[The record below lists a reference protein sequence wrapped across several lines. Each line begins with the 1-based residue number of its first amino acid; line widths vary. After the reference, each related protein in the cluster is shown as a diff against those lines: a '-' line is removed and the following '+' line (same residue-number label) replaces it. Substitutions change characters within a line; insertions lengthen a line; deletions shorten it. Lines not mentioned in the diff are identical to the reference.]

1 MKWFTHLIDIIYP
14 KTCDACGEPLL
25 GGEKL
30 ICTQCL
36 VSLPRTNVH
45 LQADELI
52 ERRFWGKTTISHTIA
67 YLRFSKKS
75 KVQHLLHQLKYKNK
89 PELGVMLGELY
100 GQDLKAANFDKNID
114 LLIGVPLHVQK
125 EKQRGY
131 NQANCIAEGLSKVLE
146 VPYDTTIAKKVVNTD
161 TQTKKNRFER
171 FMNVKD
177 AFEITDTKKLVNKRV
192 AIVDDVLTTGSTIES
207 FAKTLLES
215 GCAEVSVITIA
226 IAD

>member
-1 MKWFTHLIDIIYP
+1 MNWLNHLIDIIYP
-14 KTCDACGEPLL
+14 KTCEACEEPLL

-36 VSLPRTNVH
+36 VSLPRTNTH
-45 LQADELI
+45 MKPDELI
-52 ERRFWGKTTISHTIA
+52 ERRFWGKIAVSHTIA

-89 PELGVMLGELY
+89 PELGVLLGELY
-100 GQDLKAANFDKNID
+100 GQDLKAADFNKNID
-114 LLIGVPLHVQK
+114 LIIGVPLHIEK

-131 NQANCIAEGLSKVLE
+131 NQANCIAEGLSKALE
-146 VPYDTTIAKKVVNTD
+146 VPYDATIARKVINTD
-161 TQTKKNRFER
+161 TQTKKSRFER

-177 AFEITDTKKLVNKRV
+177 AFEITDMEKLKGKRI

-207 FAKTLLES
+207 FATTLLEN
-215 GCAEVSVITIA
+215 GCREISVITIA

>member
-1 MKWFTHLIDIIYP
+1 MKWLNHLIDIIYP
-14 KTCDACGEPLL
+14 KTCEACGEPLL

-36 VSLPRTNVH
+36 IALPRTNSH
-45 LQADELI
+45 LEPDNMI
-52 ERRFWGKTTISHTIA
+52 ERRFWGKTGISQAIS

-75 KVQHLLHQLKYKNK
+75 KVQRLLHQLKYKNK
-89 PELGVMLGELY
+89 PELGILLGELY
-100 GQDLKAANFDKNID
+100 GTDLKAAGFGTNID
-114 LLIGVPLHVQK
+114 FIIGIPLHK
-125 EKQRGY
+125 EKERQRGY
-131 NQANCIAEGLSKVLE
+131 NQADCIAEGLSKALE
-146 VPYDTTIAKKVVNTD
+146 VPYSTTIARKVISTG
-161 TQTKKNRFER
+161 TQTKKSRFER

-177 AFEITDTKKLVNKRV
+177 AFDITDKEKLKNKRV

-207 FAKTLLES
+207 FARTLLEN

>member
-1 MKWFTHLIDIIYP
+1 MKWLNHLIDIIYP
-14 KTCDACGEPLL
+14 KTCEACREPLL

-36 VSLPRTNVH
+36 ISLPRTNSHVES
-45 LQADELI
+45 DNLI
-52 ERRFWGKTTISHTIA
+52 ERRFWGKTDISYVVS

-75 KVQHLLHQLKYKNK
+75 KVQRLLHQLKYKNK
-89 PELGVMLGELY
+89 PELGVLLGELY
-100 GQDLKAANFDKNID
+100 GRDLKATAFDKNID
-114 LLIGVPLHVQK
+114 FIIGVPLHKEK

-131 NQANCIAEGLSKVLE
+131 NQADCIAQGLSKALE
-146 VPYDTTIAKKVVNTD
+146 VPYSTSLARKVIRTD
-161 TQTKKNRFER
+161 TQTKKSRFER
-171 FMNVKD
+171 YMNVKD
-177 AFEITDTKKLVNKRV
+177 AFEISDKEKVKDKRI

-207 FAKTLLES
+207 FARTLLES

>member
-1 MKWFTHLIDIIYP
+1 MNWLNHLVDIIYP

-36 VSLPRTNVH
+36 VSLPRTNTH
-45 LQADELI
+45 LQPDELI
-52 ERRFWGKTTISHTIA
+52 ERRFWGKITVSHTIA

-89 PELGVMLGELY
+89 PELGILLGELY
-100 GQDLKAANFDKNID
+100 GQDLKAAGFAKNID
-114 LLIGVPLHVQK
+114 LIIGIPLHIQK

-131 NQANCIAEGLSKVLE
+131 NQANCIAEGLSKALD
-146 VPYDTTIAKKVVNTD
+146 VPYDATIARKVVNTE
-161 TQTKKNRFER
+161 TQTKKSRFER
-171 FMNVKD
+171 FMNVRD
-177 AFEITDTKKLVNKRV
+177 AFEITDKEKLKGMRI

-207 FAKTLLES
+207 FATTLLES
-215 GCAEVSVITIA
+215 GCSEISVITIA

>member
-1 MKWFTHLIDIIYP
+1 MKWLNHLVDIIYP
-14 KTCDACGEPLL
+14 ETCEACGEPLL

-36 VSLPRTNVH
+36 VSLPRTNSH
-45 LQADELI
+45 LKADELM
-52 ERRFWGKTTISHTIA
+52 ERRFWGKIIVSRTIA
-67 YLRFSKKS
+67 YVRFAKKS

-89 PELGVMLGELY
+89 PELGVFLGELY
-100 GQDLKAANFDKNID
+100 GHELKIANFDKNID
-114 LLIGVPLHVQK
+114 LIIGVPLHAEK

-131 NQANCIAEGLSKVLE
+131 NQANCIAEGLSKALE
-146 VPYDTTIAKKVVNTD
+146 IPYDTAIARKVINTD
-161 TQTKKNRFER
+161 TQTKKSRFER

-177 AFEITDTKKLVNKRV
+177 AFEIMDKEKLRSKRI
-192 AIVDDVLTTGSTIES
+192 AIVDDILTTGSTIES
-207 FAKTLLES
+207 FANTLFEN

>member
-1 MKWFTHLIDIIYP
+1 MKWFNHLIDIIYP
-14 KTCDACGEPLL
+14 KTCEACREPLL

-36 VSLPRTNVH
+36 ISLPRTNTH
-45 LQADELI
+45 LNPDELI
-52 ERRFWGKTTISHTIA
+52 QRRFWGKIAVSHTLA

-89 PELGVMLGELY
+89 PELGSFLGELY
-100 GQDLKAANFDKNID
+100 GTDLKATGFDKKID
-114 LLIGVPLHVQK
+114 LIIGVPLHRQK

-131 NQANCIAEGLSKVLE
+131 NQANCIAEGLSKALE
-146 VPYDTTIAKKVVNTD
+146 VPYDPTLVKKVLNTA
-161 TQTKKNRFER
+161 TQTRKSRFER

-177 AFEITDTKKLVNKRV
+177 AFEIVDKEKIKGKRI
-192 AIVDDVLTTGSTIES
+192 AIVDDVLTTGATIEA
-207 FAKTLLES
+207 FAGTLLEN
-215 GCAEVSVITIA
+215 GCTDVSVITIA

>member
-1 MKWFTHLIDIIYP
+1 MKWINHLIDIIYP
-14 KTCDACGEPLL
+14 KTCEACGEPLL

-36 VSLPRTNVH
+36 ISLPRTNSH
-45 LQADELI
+45 RESDKLI
-52 ERRFWGKTTISHTIA
+52 HRRFWGKTEVSHAIA
-67 YLRFSKKS
+67 YVRFSKKS

-89 PELGVMLGELY
+89 PELGVFLGELY
-100 GQDLKAANFDKNID
+100 GQDLKAAGFDKNID
-114 LLIGVPLHVQK
+114 LIIGVPLHIQK

-131 NQANCIAEGLSKVLE
+131 NQANCIAEGLSKSLE
-146 VPYDTTIAKKVVNTD
+146 VPYDTTSAKKVISTE

-177 AFEITDTKKLVNKRV
+177 AFEITDKEKLKDKRI
-192 AIVDDVLTTGSTIES
+192 AIVDDVLTTGATIEA
-207 FAKTLLES
+207 FAKTLLEN

>member
-1 MKWFTHLIDIIYP
+1 MNWLNHLVDIIYP
-14 KTCDACGEPLL
+14 KICEACGEPLL

-36 VSLPRTNVH
+36 VSLPRTNTH
-45 LQADELI
+45 LQPDELI
-52 ERRFWGKTTISHTIA
+52 ERRFWGKIAVSHTIA

-89 PELGVMLGELY
+89 PELGVLLGELY
-100 GQDLKAANFDKNID
+100 GQELKAADFDKNID
-114 LLIGVPLHVQK
+114 LIIGVPLHIEK
-125 EKQRGY
+125 ERQRGY
-131 NQANCIAEGLSKVLE
+131 NQANCIAEGLSKALE
-146 VPYDTTIAKKVVNTD
+146 VPYDTAIARKVINTD
-161 TQTKKNRFER
+161 TQTKKSRFER

-177 AFEITDTKKLVNKRV
+177 AFEITDKEKLKGKRV

-207 FAKTLLES
+207 FATTLLEQ
-215 GCAEVSVITIA
+215 GCGEISVIAIA

>member
-1 MKWFTHLIDIIYP
+1 MNWLNHLVDIIYP

-36 VSLPRTNVH
+36 VNLPRTNSH
-45 LQADELI
+45 LQTDELI
-52 ERRFWGKTTISHTIA
+52 ERRFWGKITVSHTIA

-75 KVQHLLHQLKYKNK
+75 KVQYLLHQLKYKNK
-89 PELGVMLGELY
+89 PELGVLLGELY
-100 GQDLKAANFDKNID
+100 GQELKAADFDKHID
-114 LLIGVPLHVQK
+114 LIIGVPLHIEK

-131 NQANCIAEGLSKVLE
+131 NQANCIAEGLSNALE
-146 VPYDTTIAKKVVNTD
+146 VPYDVTIARKVVNTE
-161 TQTKKNRFER
+161 TQTKKSRFER

-177 AFEITDTKKLVNKRV
+177 AFELTDKEKIKGKRI
-192 AIVDDVLTTGSTIES
+192 AIIDDVLTTGSTIES
-207 FAKTLLES
+207 FATTLLDN
-215 GCAEVSVITIA
+215 GCSEISVITIA

>member
-1 MKWFTHLIDIIYP
+1 MNWLNHLVDIIYP
-14 KTCDACGEPLL
+14 KICDACGEPLL

-36 VSLPRTNVH
+36 ISLPRTNTH
-45 LQADELI
+45 LQPEELI
-52 ERRFWGKTTISHTIA
+52 ERRFWGKIVVSHTIA

-89 PELGVMLGELY
+89 PELGVFLGELY
-100 GQDLKAANFDKNID
+100 GQELKAANFDKNID
-114 LLIGVPLHVQK
+114 LIIGVPLHIEK
-125 EKQRGY
+125 ERQRGY
-131 NQANCIAEGLSKVLE
+131 NQANCIAEGLSKALE
-146 VPYDTTIAKKVVNTD
+146 VPYDTTIARKVVNTE
-161 TQTKKNRFER
+161 TQTKKSRFER

-177 AFEITDTKKLVNKRV
+177 AFEITDKEKLKGKRV

-207 FAKTLLES
+207 FATTLLEQ
-215 GCAEVSVITIA
+215 GCGEISVIAIA